1 MDQRNPFESPI
12 TYRLHRAEYLVG
24 FVLATVL
31 IVIHSGQIRWAV
43 ALPLFAYIDLVG
55 YIPGAIAF
63 RRSKD
68 HRISKVYYVL
78 YNLMHSLITQSA
90 VIGLWIWLVRPEWAL
105 LAIPWHL
112 FGDRGVFGNFLKP
125 FGLPFEP
132 TPEPL
137 YDRLASTM
145 RARSA
150 TTRRVPAPIIEAPV
164 PEAPGA
170 EAPITGAAISAT
182 GVGR

>member
-1 MDQRNPFESPI
+1 MDQKNPFESPV
-12 TYRLHRAEYLVG
+12 TFRLHRAEYLLG
-24 FVLATVL
+24 FVVSSVL
-31 IVIHSGQIRWAV
+31 IVWHFTEIRWIT
-43 ALPLFAYIDLVG
+43 ALVLFAYIDVIG

-78 YNLMHSLITQSA
+78 YNTMHSMITQSA
-90 VIGLWIWLVRPEWAL
+90 VIGLWLLFIGPEWAL

-132 TPEPL
+132 TPTPSYE
-137 YDRLASTM
+137 RLAAWL
-145 RARSA
+145 RARSGA
-150 TTRRVPAPIIEAPV
+150 SRLPLPVAEDDLDIAVPLSGARR
-164 PEAPGA
+164 
-170 EAPITGAAISAT
+170 
-182 GVGR
+182 